1 MNCCQTSSSD
11 TKPGFLRRHA
21 GLLMCMVFLGLAFFM
36 YLRAAPGAGG
46 WTWLIALLCPAVHL
60 WMCHRML
67 KPAAAPQ
74 PEARAS
80 LTESSRR

>member
-1 MNCCQTSSSD
+1 MNCCNTSSSD

-21 GLLMCMVFLGLAFFM
+21 GLLMCVAVLGLAFFM
-36 YLRAAPGAGG
+36 YSRTDASASG

-67 KPAAAPQ
+67 KPAAAQ
-74 PEARAS
+74 REAREPLADRS
-80 LTESSRR
+80 DR